1 MNIHYIEFEYLMK
14 DMSVDI
20 AADGSTAQ
28 SECEKERWIYFRT
41 DHRLLRI
48 LNIINFYSNDSSIRM

>member
-1 MNIHYIEFEYLMK
+1 MK

-28 SECEKERWIYFRT
+28 SECDRERWTYFRT

-48 LNIINFYSNDSSIRM
+48 LSIVNFLSNDCGIRMFLYITQVLIY